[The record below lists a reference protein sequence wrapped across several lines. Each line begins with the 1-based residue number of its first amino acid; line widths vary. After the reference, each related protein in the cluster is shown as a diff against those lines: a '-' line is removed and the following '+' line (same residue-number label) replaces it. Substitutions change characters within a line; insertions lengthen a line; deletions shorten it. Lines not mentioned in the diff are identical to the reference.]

1 MSAHE
6 ANKKEDYYFS
16 QLPPAA
22 VYDAL
27 KTQPEGLSE
36 PEVLLRRKVYG
47 FNELPDALQKSWYRI
62 FLKQFKSL
70 MVLVLV
76 LAALLSYVTHQ
87 YVDVYIIL
95 IVILIDAIIGFVQ
108 EWKAEGALASL
119 RKMLSPT
126 AKVMRSGILKQINS
140 IELVPGDLLVVE
152 EGDTISADARLVEA
166 RSLRLNESSLTGESL
181 PENKIAAAL
190 PAGASMADQTNIIHK
205 GTFVIGGY
213 GKAIVISIGMNTEL
227 GKVAKS
233 LQSIIPEKSHFQ
245 KKVDTLA
252 SQMGLASL
260 VAAIL
265 FFAIGYVT
273 LELPFHELLL
283 IAVAAMVSII
293 PEGLPS
299 IIVIVLAIGAKRMT
313 AKKAIV
319 REFTTTETLGA
330 VTTIITDKTGTL
342 TENAL
347 TARILYLVD
356 EEDIHI
362 SGEGWSPLGDFKQG
376 QQTIDFQESKSPL
389 LQAISIAAEAINAS
403 VRYKE
408 ETKSYELIGDP
419 TEGALCVLAQKSGWV
434 RNTFKRLDDL
444 PFDSTNKFRATLID
458 KEGQRELFVIGAP
471 EKILMHTTQV
481 LTSKGVFALSEAQ
494 RETIQQK
501 ISAFTALSMRVIAL
515 AYRVC
520 PEQESIEKED
530 VKELIFTGLVG
541 MLDPPREEVKGA
553 VQECKKAGI
562 RIIMATGDHASTA
575 VAIARLVG
583 IVEEKDD
590 AKPVVLTEDQ
600 LLVLN
605 ESEFDRAIET
615 VHVFARLS
623 PQTKLKIAS
632 RLQALG
638 HLIAMTGDGVNDA
651 PAIKKADVGIAMGI
665 MGTDVARDAAKLVL
679 ADDNFATIVHAIEEG
694 RIVFNNARQ
703 ASFYLITTNLAEIT
717 TLIAAI
723 SLGLPMPLTAIQI
736 LWLNLVTDGIGDMA
750 IATERGQPGVMDE
763 PPLKREERLLSKSII
778 PFLVINVL
786 LMSVLSLAAYHY
798 YLPVS
803 LETGRSAVFI
813 IMSFTQLFNMYNM
826 RSLKKSVF
834 EIGFFSNRF
843 VSLAMI
849 TSVITTVAI
858 LEVEIF
864 HPYFG
869 FATIPLVD
877 FIVMIG
883 LSSSVFWISEVYKYV
898 IKSKY

>member
-1 MSAHE
+1 
-6 ANKKEDYYFS
+6 
-16 QLPPAA
+16 
-22 VYDAL
+22 
-27 KTQPEGLSE
+27 
-36 PEVLLRRKVYG
+36 
-47 FNELPDALQKSWYRI
+47 
-62 FLKQFKSL
+62 
-70 MVLVLV
+70 MVLVLI

-108 EWKAEGALASL
+108 EWRAEGALASL

-166 RSLRLNESSLTGESL
+166 RNLRLNESSLTGESL
-181 PENKIAAAL
+181 PENKMAAAL
-190 PAGASMADQTNIIHK
+190 PSGTALADQTNILHK
-205 GTFVIGGY
+205 GTFVISGY
-213 GKAIVISIGMNTEL
+213 GKAIVTSIGIHTAL
-227 GKVAKS
+227 GKVARS
-233 LQSIIPEKSHFQ
+233 LQAIKPEKSHFQ
-245 KKVDTLA
+245 KKVDMLA

-260 VAAIL
+260 AAAIL

-313 AKKAIV
+313 AKNAIV

-347 TARILYLVD
+347 TARTLYLVG

-376 QQTIDFQESKSPL
+376 QQTIDFQESNLPFH
-389 LQAISIAAEAINAS
+389 QAISIAGEAINAS
-403 VRYKE
+403 VRYQE
-408 ETKSYELIGDP
+408 ETKAYALIGDP
-419 TEGALCVLAQKSGWV
+419 TEGALCVLAQKSG
-434 RNTFKRLDDL
+434 RATNSSARLDDL
-444 PFDSTNKFRATLID
+444 PFDSTNKFRATLVD
-458 KEGQRELFVIGAP
+458 RQGQRELLVIGAP
-471 EKILMHTTQV
+471 EKIVMYASQV
-481 LTSKGVFALSEAQ
+481 LTSKGVQALSETQ
-494 RETIQQK
+494 REAIQQK
-501 ISAFTALSMRVIAL
+501 ILSFTALSMRVIAL
-515 AYRVC
+515 AYKVC
-520 PEQESIEKED
+520 PEQVSIAAED

-583 IVEEKDD
+583 IVEEKDE
-590 AKPVVLTEDQ
+590 AKPVVLTEEQ
-600 LLVLN
+600 LLVLKK
-605 ESEFDRAIET
+605 SEFDRAIET
-615 VHVFARLS
+615 VQVFARLS

-632 RLQALG
+632 RLQTLG

-651 PAIKKADVGIAMGI
+651 PAIKKADVGIAMGM

-679 ADDNFATIVHAIEEG
+679 ADDNFATIVHAIKEG

-750 IATERGQPGVMDE
+750 IATERGQQGVMDE
-763 PPLKREERLLSKSII
+763 PPLKREERLLSKGII
-778 PFLVINVL
+778 PFLLINVL
-786 LMSVLSLAAYHY
+786 LMSALSLAVYYY

-858 LEVEIF
+858 LEVEAF
-864 HPYFG
+864 HQYFG

-883 LSSSVFWISEVYKYV
+883 LSSSVFWISEVYKYAM
-898 IKSKY
+898 KPKY